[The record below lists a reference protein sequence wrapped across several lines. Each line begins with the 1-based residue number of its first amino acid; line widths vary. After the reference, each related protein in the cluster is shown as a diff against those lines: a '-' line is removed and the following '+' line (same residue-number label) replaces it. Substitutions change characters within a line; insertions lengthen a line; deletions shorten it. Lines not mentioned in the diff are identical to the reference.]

1 MLSII
6 IPTLNEEKYLPKLL
20 DSIVKQSYKD
30 YEIII
35 ADNNSKD
42 KTRSIAR
49 SYGCRLTKG
58 GMPAVARN
66 NGAKIARG
74 KLLLFLDADVVLP
87 KNFLKGCIKEFKK
100 TKLDVAKCLFKLKTK
115 KDIDK
120 PILLFGNIIL
130 LSLQYFDPYCTGA
143 FLLCKKGFFNRI
155 GGFNERLKQ
164 AEDHDFVKRSIKIG
178 KFRVLRKGI
187 LISMRRFEKEGR
199 FNVLK
204 KYAQIELYRK
214 IKGDIDKD
222 IFEYEYGRF

>member
-74 KLLLFLDADVVLP
+74 KLL
-87 KNFLKGCIKEFKK
+87 
-100 TKLDVAKCLFKLKTK
+100 
-115 KDIDK
+115 
-120 PILLFGNIIL
+120 
-130 LSLQYFDPYCTGA
+130 
-143 FLLCKKGFFNRI
+143 
-155 GGFNERLKQ
+155 
-164 AEDHDFVKRSIKIG
+164 
-178 KFRVLRKGI
+178 
-187 LISMRRFEKEGR
+187 
-199 FNVLK
+199 
-204 KYAQIELYRK
+204 
-214 IKGDIDKD
+214 
-222 IFEYEYGRF
+222 